1 MPVCKI
7 LVEHGADLLALNA
20 DGNMAYDI
28 CDDEI
33 TLDYIETEMDRT
45 GITQEMIDQVRSH
58 TEHQMLAD
66 LQSLVAK
73 NSVLSSSTTIDDI
86 LSYRNDEGATPLHI
100 ACANGYYPVVDYLLQ
115 QHVSI
120 HLPDADGW
128 KPIHA
133 AAFWCQLPI
142 LGRATLW

>member
-7 LVEHGADLLALNA
+7 LVDHGADLLALNA

-33 TLDYIETEMDRT
+33 ALDYIETEMDRV
-45 GITQEMIDQVRSH
+45 GITQEMIDQTRSH

-66 LQSLVAK
+66 LQRLVTK

-86 LSYRNDEGATPLHI
+86 LSYKNDDGATPLHI
-100 ACANGYYPVVDYLLQ
+100 ACANGYQTVVDYLLQ
-115 QHVSI
+115 QRVSI
-120 HLPDADGW
+120 HLRDADGW

-133 AAFWCQLPI
+133 AAFWCQQPI
-142 LGRATLW
+142 LGRAGL